1 MIEWTE
7 MQRADFDREAPLVLF
22 EAPGTRK
29 TRKQA
34 QAVVTGPDLFSLDEP
49 ADE

>member
-34 QAVVTGPDLFSLDEP
+34 QAPKPADLFSLDDP